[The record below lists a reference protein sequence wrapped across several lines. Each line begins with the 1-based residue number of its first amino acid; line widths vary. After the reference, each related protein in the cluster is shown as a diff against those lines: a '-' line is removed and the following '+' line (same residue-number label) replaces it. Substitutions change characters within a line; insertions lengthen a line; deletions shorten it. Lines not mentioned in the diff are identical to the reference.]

1 MTDNDVIVLCDGATP
16 EASVLYASASL
27 DGIGLSNSGAGL
39 VLPPDA
45 ESPAIRLLRFGAD
58 GPRPVDLDFANGL
71 PIGVVLFDAED
82 RMIWFNETYRGVMG
96 PRAHLLRIGDR
107 FETIMTAAYRGGHA
121 AGDADEIEDLIA
133 TRLARHRN
141 FESFEEA
148 LSGGR
153 RLLTEEIALA
163 NGGTLGVRTIL

>member
-1 MTDNDVIVLCDGATP
+1 MTDVDVIVLCDGSA
-16 EASVLYASASL
+16 ADSSVLYASAGL
-27 DGIGLSNSGAGL
+27 DGIALGDGGAGL
-39 VLPPDA
+39 ALPPDA
-45 ESPAIRLLRFGAD
+45 ERPSIRLLRFGTD
-58 GPRPVDLDFANGL
+58 GPRPVGLDFANGL

-133 TRLARHRN
+133 ARLARHRI
-141 FESFEEA
+141 FESFEEV
-148 LSGGR
+148 LPGGR
-153 RLLTEEIALA
+153 RLLTQEIALA